1 MILGFECS
9 VSIFEGGNR
18 REKEKKKEGDQKREG
33 R

>member
-1 MILGFECS
+1 VCCCWLVP

-33 R
+33 M